1 MARSRVALTTTFGAL
16 ALLTACSAE
25 GFEGTVACRGDRAEF
40 RFDPSDGAEVHGAG
54 EKLGWADAD
63 GRGLDDEHC
72 ERVTTQTEWF
82 VGMTYEHT
90 SEPVTLRCRLPGR
103 FYLQAHPTFSSES
116 GELFPDG
123 SSIYLVIEK
132 KRTIVASAGVGED
145 PATSTISFS
154 RRYCTPA

>member
-1 MARSRVALTTTFGAL
+1 VARRKAALTTFGAL
-16 ALLTACSAE
+16 ALLTACSVE
-25 GFEGTVACRGDRAEF
+25 GFEGTAACLGDTAEF

-72 ERVTTQTEWF
+72 ERVTTQTGWF
-82 VGMTYEHT
+82 VGITYERT
-90 SEPVTLRCRLPGR
+90 SQPMTLRCRLPGR
-103 FYLQAHPTFSSES
+103 FYLHAHPTFSSES

-123 SSIYLVIEK
+123 SALYLVIEK
-132 KRTIVASAGVGED
+132 RRTIVASAVVGED
-145 PATSTISFS
+145 SANSAVSFS